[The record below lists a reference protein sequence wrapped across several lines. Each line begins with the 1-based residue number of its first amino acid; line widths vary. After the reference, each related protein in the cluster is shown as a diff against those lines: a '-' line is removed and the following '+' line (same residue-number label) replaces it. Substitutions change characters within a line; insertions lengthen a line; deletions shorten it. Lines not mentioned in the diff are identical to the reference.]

1 MDEEPDGTINL
12 MESSLAETTAIDF
25 RAFAFIITLAAVV
38 NGLGIVRWL
47 TGFAEYLRQKD
58 SLDVK
63 FYWVFN
69 LAAGFQFMLHILLWW
84 TLWSIRDSSSINF
97 LTYLYL
103 LAGPVLLYLG
113 TTLLNPSMEGNSVD
127 LRAHLQAVRRPYS
140 TILSLLWVWA
150 IFASPIFRGFFAPT
164 LPLLVLFL
172 VAALA
177 QRLSDRPGIMMAA
190 TLLNCLVFTTF
201 VAIYAINLGAI
212 GTQ

>member
-1 MDEEPDGTINL
+1 MGST
-12 MESSLAETTAIDF
+12 SAEMAALDF

-47 TGFAEYLRQKD
+47 TGFAEYLRQKE

-63 FYWVFN
+63 FYWVYIF
-69 LAAGFQFMLHILLWW
+69 AAGFQFLLHILLWW
-84 TLWSIRDSSSINF
+84 TLWGIRDSSSINF

-113 TTLLNPSMEGNSVD
+113 STLLSPSFDGNSVD
-127 LRAHLQAVRRPYS
+127 LRAHLLSVRRPYS

-150 IFASPIFRGFFAPT
+150 IFSSPIFRGFFAPT
-164 LPLLVLFL
+164 LPLLLLFL

-177 QRLSDRPGIMMAA
+177 LRVSAKPGVLITA
-190 TLLNCLVFTTF
+190 TVVNWAVFIAF
-201 VAIYAINLGAI
+201 VALYAINLGAVAP
-212 GTQ
+212 G